1 MLIGGVRMRSY
12 LPNDIKDENRKI
24 IYEILLQNPEL
35 AKVEI
40 TEKTT
45 MSFVTVSKI
54 VDYFHEIGL
63 VTLSGE
69 SRDGSGGLGRKRS
82 IYRLNEN
89 SFVTVGIQLIERKV
103 AVVLVNLIG
112 EVVDSFSV
120 ETNLLFHSEDFV
132 NYFEDIIKKMKKKAD
147 ELKGTIIGVGLAIDG
162 AINIRKR
169 TVRMCIDEG
178 VEKDFNY
185 EEVIDKLESRVG
197 LPVSLEN
204 DVNAATVAELKTLN
218 SEDAGV
224 KNLVNILVGEGI
236 GAGIIINNEL
246 YRGMNASAGELE
258 YMCFDENYQKT
269 PSSIGWL
276 EGKVKYSRL
285 KNTYNLSTN
294 QGIEVC
300 IDYLSKKL
308 ALSIINII
316 SFLDID
322 HFILSGKSVSVFSD
336 RLLESVKSCI
346 EQYVDW
352 VPTISI
358 SLVQNSSAIGAAILS
373 LQNEMN
379 EVLSR

>member
-1 MLIGGVRMRSY
+1 MRSY

-24 IYEILLQNPEL
+24 IFEILLQNPEL

-54 VDYFHEIGL
+54 VDFFHEIGL

-69 SRDGSGGLGRKRS
+69 NRDGSGGLGRKRTV
-82 IYRLNEN
+82 YRLNEN
-89 SFVTVGIQLIERKV
+89 SFLTVGIQSIERNV
-103 AVVLVNLIG
+103 SVVLVNLIG
-112 EVVDSFSV
+112 EVVGSFSV
-120 ETNLLFHSEDFV
+120 ETNLPFHSEDFV
-132 NYFEDIIKKMKKKAD
+132 NYFEDIINKMKKKAD
-147 ELKGTIIGVGLAIDG
+147 ERGGTIIGIGLAVDG

-169 TVRMCIDEG
+169 TVRMRVDEG

-185 EEVIDKLESRVG
+185 EEVIDMLESRVG

-224 KNLVNILVGEGI
+224 ENLVNIFVGEGI

-294 QGIEVC
+294 QGIDVC

-316 SFLDID
+316 SILDID
-322 HFILSGKSVSVFSD
+322 HFILSGKSVSVFSE
-336 RLLESVKSCI
+336 RLLESVKSYV

-358 SLVQNSSAIGAAILS
+358 SLVENSSAIGAAILS
-373 LQNEMN
+373 LHNEMN

>member
-1 MLIGGVRMRSY
+1 MRSY

-24 IYEILLQNPEL
+24 IFEILLQNPEI

-54 VDYFHEIGL
+54 VDFFHEIGL

-69 SRDGSGGLGRKRS
+69 SRDGSGGLGRKRTV
-82 IYRLNEN
+82 YRLNEN

-103 AVVLVNLIG
+103 AVVLVNLTG
-112 EVVDSFSV
+112 EIVDSFSV
-120 ETNLLFHSEDFV
+120 ETNLPFHSEDFV
-132 NYFEDIIKKMKKKAD
+132 HYFEDIIKKMKKKAD
-147 ELKGTIIGVGLAIDG
+147 EFKGTIIGVGLAIDG

-169 TVRMCIDEG
+169 TVRMCVDEG

-185 EEVIDKLESRVG
+185 EEVIDKLENRVG

-218 SEDAGV
+218 SGDDGV
-224 KNLVNILVGEGI
+224 KNLVNISVGEGI

-285 KNTYNLSTN
+285 KNTYNLNTN

-316 SFLDID
+316 SILDID

-336 RLLESVKSCI
+336 RLLENVKSRI

-352 VPTISI
+352 APTISI

>member
-1 MLIGGVRMRSY
+1 MRSY
-12 LPNDIKDENRKI
+12 LPNNIKDENRKI
-24 IYEILLQNPEL
+24 IFEILLQNPEL

-54 VDYFHEIGL
+54 VDFFHEIGL

-69 SRDGSGGLGRKRS
+69 SRNGSGGLGRKRTV
-82 IYRLNEN
+82 YRLNEN
-89 SFVTVGIQLIERKV
+89 NFVTVGIQLIESNV
-103 AVVLVNLIG
+103 AVVLVNLNG
-112 EVVDSFSV
+112 EIVHSFSV
-120 ETNLLFHSEDFV
+120 ETNLAFYSEDFV
-132 NYFEDIIKKMKKKAD
+132 NYFEEIIKKMKIKTD
-147 ELKGTIIGVGLAIDG
+147 ELNGTIIGVGLAIDG

-169 TVRMCIDEG
+169 TVRMRVDEG

-185 EEVIDKLESRVG
+185 EVVIEKLESRVG

-204 DVNAATVAELKTLN
+204 DVNAATVAELNTLN
-218 SEDAGV
+218 FGDASV
-224 KNLVNILVGEGI
+224 KNLVNILAGEGI

-276 EGKVKYSRL
+276 EGQVKYSRL

-294 QGIEVC
+294 LGIEVC
-300 IDYLSKKL
+300 VDYLSKKL

-316 SFLDID
+316 SILDID

-336 RLLESVKSCI
+336 RLLENVKNYV

>member
-1 MLIGGVRMRSY
+1 MRSY
-12 LPNDIKDENRKI
+12 LPNNIKDENRKI

-54 VDYFHEIGL
+54 VDFFHEIGL

-69 SRDGSGGLGRKRS
+69 SRNGSGGLGRKRTV
-82 IYRLNEN
+82 YHLNEN
-89 SFVTVGIQLIERKV
+89 SFVTVGIQLIESNV
-103 AVVLVNLIG
+103 SVVLVNLIG
-112 EVVDSFSV
+112 EIVHSFSV
-120 ETNLLFHSEDFV
+120 ETNLQFYSEDFV
-132 NYFEDIIKKMKKKAD
+132 NYFENIIKTMKKKAD
-147 ELKGTIIGVGLAIDG
+147 EFNGTIIGVGLAIDG
-162 AINIRKR
+162 ALNIRRR
-169 TVRMCIDEG
+169 TVRMCVDEG

-185 EEVIDKLESRVG
+185 DEVIDKLESRVG

-204 DVNAATVAELKTLN
+204 DVNAATVAELKILN
-218 SEDAGV
+218 SVDTGV
-224 KNLVNILVGEGI
+224 KSLVNILAGEGI

-246 YRGMNASAGELE
+246 YRGINASAGELE

-285 KNTYNLSTN
+285 KNTFNLNTN
-294 QGIEVC
+294 QGIEMCV
-300 IDYLSKKL
+300 DYVSKKL
-308 ALSIINII
+308 ALAIINII
-316 SFLDID
+316 SILDID

-336 RLLESVKSCI
+336 QLLEKVKSFV

-352 VPTISI
+352 TPTISI
-358 SLVQNSSAIGAAILS
+358 SRVQNSSAIGAAILS
-373 LQNEMN
+373 MQNEMN

>member
-1 MLIGGVRMRSY
+1 MRSY
-12 LPNDIKDENRKI
+12 LPNNIKDENRKI

-54 VDYFHEIGL
+54 VDFFHEIGL

-69 SRDGSGGLGRKRS
+69 SRNGSGGLGRKRTV
-82 IYRLNEN
+82 YRLNEN
-89 SFVTVGIQLIERKV
+89 SFVTVGIQLIESKV
-103 AVVLVNLIG
+103 AVVLVNLKG
-112 EVVDSFSV
+112 EIVHSFSE
-120 ETNLLFHSEDFV
+120 ETNLPFYSEDFV
-132 NYFEDIIKKMKKKAD
+132 NYFEDIIIKMKKKAD
-147 ELKGTIIGVGLAIDG
+147 EFNGTILGVGLAIDG

-169 TVRMCIDEG
+169 TVRMRVDEG

-218 SEDAGV
+218 SGDAGV

-285 KNTYNLSTN
+285 KNTYNLRTN
-294 QGIEVC
+294 EGIEVC
-300 IDYLSKKL
+300 VDYLSKKL

-316 SFLDID
+316 SILDID
-322 HFILSGKSVSVFSD
+322 HFILSGKSVSIFSD
-336 RLLESVKSCI
+336 RLLENVKSCV
-346 EQYVDW
+346 EQYIDW
-352 VPTISI
+352 TPTISI
-358 SLVQNSSAIGAAILS
+358 SLVHNSSAIGAAILS
-373 LQNEMN
+373 LQHEMN

>member
-1 MLIGGVRMRSY
+1 MRSY

-24 IYEILLQNPEL
+24 IYEILLQNPEI

-54 VDYFHEIGL
+54 VDFFYEIGL
-63 VTLSGE
+63 VALSGE
-69 SRDGSGGLGRKRS
+69 SRDGSGGLGRKRTV
-82 IYRLNEN
+82 YRLNEN

-112 EVVDSFSV
+112 EIVDSFSV
-120 ETNLLFHSEDFV
+120 EAKLPFHSEDFV
-132 NYFEDIIKKMKKKAD
+132 KYFEDIINEMKKKAD
-147 ELKGTIIGVGLAIDG
+147 ERGGTIIGVGLAIDG

-169 TVRMCIDEG
+169 TVRMRVDDG

-218 SEDAGV
+218 SGDAGV
-224 KNLVNILVGEGI
+224 KNLVNISVGEGI

-285 KNTYNLSTN
+285 KNTYNLSTD

-300 IDYLSKKL
+300 IDYLSKKI

-316 SFLDID
+316 SILDID
-322 HFILSGKSVSVFSD
+322 HFILSGKSVSLFSD
-336 RLLESVKSCI
+336 RLLESVKNCI

-352 VPTISI
+352 APTISI
-358 SLVQNSSAIGAAILS
+358 NLVQNSSAIGAAILS
-373 LQNEMN
+373 LQHEMN

>member
-1 MLIGGVRMRSY
+1 MRSY

-24 IYEILLQNPEL
+24 IFEILLQTPEL

-40 TEKTT
+40 TKKTT

-54 VDYFHEIGL
+54 VDFFHEIGL

-82 IYRLNEN
+82 VYRLNGN
-89 SFVTVGIQLIERKV
+89 SFVTVGIQLIESKV
-103 AVVLVNLIG
+103 EVVLVNLIG

-120 ETNLLFHSEDFV
+120 ETDLSFHSEEFV
-132 NYFEDIIKKMKKKAD
+132 HYFEDIIKKMKKKAE
-147 ELKGTIIGVGLAIDG
+147 ELGGTIIGVGLAIDG

-169 TVRMCIDEG
+169 TVRMRIDEG

-185 EEVIDKLESRVG
+185 DDVIDKLESRVG

-218 SEDAGV
+218 LGDAGV
-224 KNLVNILVGEGI
+224 KNLVNISVGEGI

-246 YRGMNASAGELE
+246 YRGVNASAGELE

-300 IDYLSKKL
+300 IDYLSKKI

-316 SFLDID
+316 SILDLD

-336 RLLESVKSCI
+336 RLLESVKSYV

-352 VPTISI
+352 TPTISI

>member
-1 MLIGGVRMRSY
+1 MRSY
-12 LPNDIKDENRKI
+12 LPNNIKDENRKI

-35 AKVEI
+35 AKVEM

-54 VDYFHEIGL
+54 VDFFHDIGL

-69 SRDGSGGLGRKRS
+69 SRNGSGGLGRKRTV
-82 IYRLNEN
+82 YRLNEN
-89 SFVTVGIQLIERKV
+89 SFLTVGIQLIENKV
-103 AVVLVNLIG
+103 AVVLVNING
-112 EVVDSFSV
+112 NIVHHFSL
-120 ETNLLFHSEDFV
+120 EKNLPFYSEAFI
-132 NYFEDIIKKMKKKAD
+132 NYFEDTIEKMRKKAE
-147 ELKGTIIGVGLAIDG
+147 ELNGTIIGVGLAIDG

-169 TVRMCIDEG
+169 TVRIRVDEG
-178 VEKDFNY
+178 IEKDFNY
-185 EEVIDKLESRVG
+185 EEVIDQLESRVG
-197 LPVSLEN
+197 LPISLEN
-204 DVNAATVAELKTLN
+204 DVNAATVAELNTLN
-218 SEDAGV
+218 SRDAGI

-276 EGKVKYSRL
+276 EGQVKYSRL

-300 IDYLSKKL
+300 VDYLSKKL

-316 SFLDID
+316 SILDID
-322 HFILSGKSVSVFSD
+322 HFILSGKSVSAFSD
-336 RLLESVKSCI
+336 QLLENVKSYV

-352 VPTISI
+352 TPTISI

-373 LQNEMN
+373 LHNEMN

>member
-1 MLIGGVRMRSY
+1 MRSY
-12 LPNDIKDENRKI
+12 MPNDIKDENRKVI
-24 IYEILLQNPEL
+24 FEILLQNPEL

-40 TEKTT
+40 TKKTT

-54 VDYFHEIGL
+54 VDFFHEIGL

-69 SRDGSGGLGRKRS
+69 SRDGSGGLGRKRTV
-82 IYRLNEN
+82 YRLNEN

-103 AVVLVNLIG
+103 AVVLVNLNG
-112 EVVDSFSV
+112 EIVDSFSE
-120 ETNLLFHSEDFV
+120 ETNLPFQSEDFV
-132 NYFEDIIKKMKKKAD
+132 NYFEDIIKQMKKKAD
-147 ELKGTIIGVGLAIDG
+147 ELNGTIIGVGLAIDG

-169 TVRMCIDEG
+169 TVRMRVDEG
-178 VEKDFNY
+178 VEEDFNY
-185 EEVIDKLESRVG
+185 EEIIDKLESRVG

-204 DVNAATVAELKTLN
+204 DVNAATVADLKTLN
-218 SEDAGV
+218 TVEPSV
-224 KNLVNILVGEGI
+224 KDLVNISVGEGI
-236 GAGIIINNEL
+236 GAGIIINNAL

-258 YMCFDENYQKT
+258 YMCFDENYHKS

-285 KNTYNLSTN
+285 ENTYNLSSD
-294 QGIEVC
+294 QGIDVC
-300 IDYLSKKL
+300 IDYLSKKI

-316 SFLDID
+316 SILDID
-322 HFILSGKSVSVFSD
+322 HFILSGKSVFVFSD
-336 RLLESVKSCI
+336 RLLENVKSCI

-373 LQNEMN
+373 LHNEMN

>member
-1 MLIGGVRMRSY
+1 MRSY

-24 IYEILLQNPEL
+24 IFEILLQNPEI

-54 VDYFHEIGL
+54 VDFFHEIGL

-69 SRDGSGGLGRKRS
+69 SRDGSGGLGRKRTV
-82 IYRLNEN
+82 YRLNEN

-103 AVVLVNLIG
+103 AVVLVNLTG
-112 EVVDSFSV
+112 EIVDSFSV
-120 ETNLLFHSEDFV
+120 ETNLPFHSEDFV
-132 NYFEDIIKKMKKKAD
+132 HYFEDIIKKMKKKAD
-147 ELKGTIIGVGLAIDG
+147 EFKGTIIGVGLAIDG

-169 TVRMCIDEG
+169 TVRMCVDEG

-185 EEVIDKLESRVG
+185 EKVIEKLESRVG

-218 SEDAGV
+218 SGDDGV
-224 KNLVNILVGEGI
+224 KNLVNISVGEGI

-285 KNTYNLSTN
+285 KNTYNLNTN

-316 SFLDID
+316 SILDID

-336 RLLESVKSCI
+336 RLLENVKSRI

-352 VPTISI
+352 APTISI

>member
-1 MLIGGVRMRSY
+1 
-12 LPNDIKDENRKI
+12 
-24 IYEILLQNPEL
+24 
-35 AKVEI
+35 
-40 TEKTT
+40 
-45 MSFVTVSKI
+45 
-54 VDYFHEIGL
+54 
-63 VTLSGE
+63 
-69 SRDGSGGLGRKRS
+69 
-82 IYRLNEN
+82 
-89 SFVTVGIQLIERKV
+89 
-103 AVVLVNLIG
+103 
-112 EVVDSFSV
+112 
-120 ETNLLFHSEDFV
+120 
-132 NYFEDIIKKMKKKAD
+132 MKKKAD
-147 ELKGTIIGVGLAIDG
+147 ERGGTIIGVGLAIDG

-169 TVRMCIDEG
+169 TVRMRVDEG

-185 EEVIDKLESRVG
+185 EEVIEKLESRVG

-204 DVNAATVAELKTLN
+204 DVNAATVAELNTLN
-218 SEDAGV
+218 SGDPGV

-294 QGIEVC
+294 EGIDVC
-300 IDYLSKKL
+300 VDYLSKKL

-316 SFLDID
+316 SILDID

-336 RLLESVKSCI
+336 RLLENVKSCV
-346 EQYVDW
+346 EQYIDW
-352 VPTISI
+352 NPTISI
-358 SLVQNSSAIGAAILS
+358 SLVHNSSAIGAAILS
-373 LQNEMN
+373 LQHEMN

>member
-1 MLIGGVRMRSY
+1 MRSY

-24 IYEILLQNPEL
+24 IFEILLQNPEI

-54 VDYFHEIGL
+54 VDFFHEIGL

-69 SRDGSGGLGRKRS
+69 SRDGSGGLGRKRTV
-82 IYRLNEN
+82 YRLNEN

-103 AVVLVNLIG
+103 AVVLVNLTG
-112 EVVDSFSV
+112 EIVDSFSV
-120 ETNLLFHSEDFV
+120 ETNLPFHSEDFV
-132 NYFEDIIKKMKKKAD
+132 HYFEDIIKKMKKKAD
-147 ELKGTIIGVGLAIDG
+147 EFKGTIIGVGLAIDG

-169 TVRMCIDEG
+169 TVRMCVDEG

-185 EEVIDKLESRVG
+185 EEVIEKLESRVG

-218 SEDAGV
+218 SGDDGV
-224 KNLVNILVGEGI
+224 KNLVNISVGEGI

-285 KNTYNLSTN
+285 KNTYNLNTN

-316 SFLDID
+316 SILDID

-336 RLLESVKSCI
+336 RLLENVKSRI

-352 VPTISI
+352 APTISI